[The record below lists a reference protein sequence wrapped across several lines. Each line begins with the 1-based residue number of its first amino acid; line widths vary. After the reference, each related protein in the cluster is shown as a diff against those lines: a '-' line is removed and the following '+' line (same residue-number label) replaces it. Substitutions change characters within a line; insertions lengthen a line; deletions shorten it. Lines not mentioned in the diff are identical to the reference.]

1 MNDIIIT
8 HPNNLQEMIRKVIN
22 EEAYKFTNWFN
33 SRLADEEKI
42 LTRQQAADYL
52 NMSLSTLHRHTKQ
65 CDIQAYGIG
74 NRVYYKLK
82 DIHDAMR
89 AIN

>member
-8 HPNNLQEMIRKVIN
+8 HPNNLKEMIREVIN
-22 EEAYKFTNWFN
+22 EEAYKFTNWLN
-33 SRLADEEKI
+33 SRLVDEEKT

-65 CDIQAYGIG
+65 GDIQAYGIG
-74 NRVYYKLK
+74 SRVYYKLN
-82 DIHDAMR
+82 DIKSAMR

>member
-8 HPNNLQEMIRKVIN
+8 HPNNLKEMIREVIN

-33 SRLADEEKI
+33 SRLANEEKT
-42 LTRQQAADYL
+42 LTREQAATYL
-52 NMSLSTLHRHTKQ
+52 GMSPSTLYRHTKQ
-65 CDIQAYGIG
+65 GHIKAYGIG
-74 NRVYYKLK
+74 NRVYYKLN
-82 DIHDAMR
+82 DIKNAMR